1 MDTQTALNTIGP
13 ITIAVREEMIRL
25 EEQHSCI
32 LTSAILTE
40 VLHRKG
46 YSSAYTLR
54 VRARI
59 ANRAFVEFVERYGP
73 PRNPEATARCESAGG
88 LIVGLGEGTA
98 EMMPEGRWPGHT
110 VVIIPGG
117 SDEGPL
123 MSDATITQVNRADAQ
138 IDLPP
143 FLTLVPAA
151 FVKGQ
156 QKFRCELNGCRLS
169 YTALPGDREH
179 ERTELWTSKAGIAGV
194 ADMVMIRI

>member
-59 ANRAFVEFVERYGP
+59 ANRAFVEFVELPDLCRQ
-73 PRNPEATARCESAGG
+73 PR
-88 LIVGLGEGTA
+88 
-98 EMMPEGRWPGHT
+98 
-110 VVIIPGG
+110 
-117 SDEGPL
+117 D
-123 MSDATITQVNRADAQ
+123 
-138 IDLPP
+138 
-143 FLTLVPAA
+143 FL
-151 FVKGQ
+151 F
-156 QKFRCELNGCRLS
+156 
-169 YTALPGDREH
+169 
-179 ERTELWTSKAGIAGV
+179 
-194 ADMVMIRI
+194 